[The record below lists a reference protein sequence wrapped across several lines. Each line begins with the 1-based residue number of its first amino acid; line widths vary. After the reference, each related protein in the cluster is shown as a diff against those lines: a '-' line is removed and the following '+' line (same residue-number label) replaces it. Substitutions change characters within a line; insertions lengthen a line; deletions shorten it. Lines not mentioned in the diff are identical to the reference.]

1 MHHETLFKKWENF
14 PYLNEIFFKVDQYT
28 LYVIDFFCS
37 TSHGQ
42 LTTATR
48 LWTMLSLLSP
58 RNHPHRPAP
67 TPQVGHRLLTC
78 ISLTSQVG
86 HRVLICYSRKYM
98 NVISRQG
105 GSPHFICKKVPYHSL
120 ITVEIL
126 FQWGSWLAAQTH
138 MYLLIF
144 PDALIAIILRTH
156 FFTRNSSML
165 LYST

>member
-1 MHHETLFKKWENF
+1 M
-14 PYLNEIFFKVDQYT
+14 
-28 LYVIDFFCS
+28 IDFFCS
-37 TSHGQ
+37 ISHGQ

-78 ISLTSQVG
+78 ISLTSQEG

-138 MYLLIF
+138 MYLLLF
-144 PDALIAIILRTH
+144 PDVLIAIILRTH
-156 FFTRNSSML
+156 FFTCNSSML
-165 LYST
+165 LYSTWKFKVWEINLKNKKSFYK